1 MSSND
6 ASRNHRGT
14 DVQSPG
20 ATPRDAAA
28 VKQILRY
35 LSVRPSGSAARRA
48 GLTLGLVIGSV
59 LLALSGAIHLQ
70 LWSMGYR
77 TIPTIGPL
85 FLIQGIAGFLFAS
98 VLLLSRRL
106 LVVVMAGGFMLATI
120 GGLLFSVYFGLFG
133 FKDTLAAPYAGLS
146 LSVEGSGALLLAV
159 VGVLLASGDNRADEE
174 RSFVDLGAPLGA
186 VADTRPDL
194 GDRQLLNR

>member
-1 MSSND
+1 MMLLLSSKSC
-6 ASRNHRGT
+6 AT
-14 DVQSPG
+14 YQSG
-20 ATPRDAAA
+20 HLD
-28 VKQILRY
+28 LRH
-35 LSVRPSGSAARRA
+35 GWRA

-106 LVVVMAGGFMLATI
+106 LIVVMAGGFMLATI
-120 GGLLFSVYFGLFG
+120 GGLLFSVCS
-133 FKDTLAAPYAGLS
+133 DC
-146 LSVEGSGALLLAV
+146 
-159 VGVLLASGDNRADEE
+159 LASRTPWRRHTQDSPSQLRDLEPYSLPLSASYLRVVTTEQTKNA
-174 RSFVDLGAPLGA
+174 RSSISELPFGA

>member
-1 MSSND
+1 
-6 ASRNHRGT
+6 
-14 DVQSPG
+14 
-20 ATPRDAAA
+20 
-28 VKQILRY
+28 
-35 LSVRPSGSAARRA
+35 
-48 GLTLGLVIGSV
+48 LGLVIGSV

-146 LSVEGSGALLLAV
+146 LAVEGSGALLLAV